1 MKVSGRYTK
10 PGEAPRWVCVEIES
24 EDDAARRILP
34 PAPEGWELE
43 AIVRGD
49 HSEGSDPLEA
59 PGSGLELESAA
70 ADHKSAKRDRVSRS
84 RRK

>member
-24 EDDAARRILP
+24 EDDAARRVLP
-34 PAPEGWELE
+34 KAPDGWALD
-43 AIVRGD
+43 AIARGD
-49 HSEGSDPLEA
+49 HSEGSEPLEA

-70 ADHKSAKRDRVSRS
+70 APARRPRS